1 MVGPGTL
8 ILMAAGLAMDASAA
22 AIAVSTRGL
31 LLITIGTKILA
42 DHLTA
47 V

>member
-8 ILMAAGLAMDASAA
+8 ILIAAGLAMDAFAA

-31 LLITIGTKILA
+31 LLITIGTKILPE
-42 DHLTA
+42 HLTA